1 MSEIKLLI
9 IGSKSDLIQPLL
21 EKVKD
26 NNILIF
32 QVNRE
37 EWDLASDL
45 PSSEIITKIINFQPT
60 QILYAAGVNKPLI
73 IKNENTQNVLAS
85 LNNHISVNCI
95 SFLSIVDILQKN
107 LKNPL
112 IGVHVISSLYGIYG
126 RHTRLP
132 YVVSKHALE
141 GVVKCLSLEYPET
154 QIIGYRPG
162 FFKTKLSDQNL
173 SIDMQEKLSK
183 RIAKKRFGLPS
194 ELSDSILLNICNPN
208 KYLTGTFITI
218 DGGMI
223 SGGIFEP

>member
-1 MSEIKLLI
+1 MSEIKLVI

-21 EKVKD
+21 EKAKK
-26 NNILIF
+26 NNIYIF
-32 QVNRE
+32 KVNRE
-37 EWDLASDL
+37 EWDLESNL
-45 PSSEIITKIINFQPT
+45 PSSEIIEKIITFEPN
-60 QILYAAGVNKPLI
+60 QILYASGVNKPLI
-73 IKNENTQNVLAS
+73 VKNENTQDILAS
-85 LNNHISVNCI
+85 LNNHLSVNCI

-107 LKNPL
+107 LKDPL

-162 FFKTKLSDQNL
+162 FFKTKLSDRNL
-173 SIDMQEKLSK
+173 SIDIQEKLSK
-183 RIAKKRFGLPS
+183 RIAKKRFGLPY
-194 ELSDSILLNICNPN
+194 ELSDTILLNICNPN
-208 KYLTGTFITI
+208 KYFTGTFITV

>member
-1 MSEIKLLI
+1 MSEIKLVI

-21 EKVKD
+21 EKAKK
-26 NNILIF
+26 NNIYIF
-32 QVNRE
+32 KVNRE
-37 EWDLASDL
+37 EWDLERNL
-45 PSSEIITKIINFQPT
+45 PSSEIIEKIITFEPN
-60 QILYAAGVNKPLI
+60 QILYASGVNKPLI
-73 IKNENTQNVLAS
+73 VKNENTQDILAS
-85 LNNHISVNCI
+85 LNNHLSVNCI

-107 LKNPL
+107 LKDPL

-162 FFKTKLSDQNL
+162 FFKTKLSDRNL
-173 SIDMQEKLSK
+173 SIDIQEKLSK
-183 RIAKKRFGLPS
+183 RIAKKRFGLPY
-194 ELSDSILLNICNPN
+194 ELSDTILLNICNPN
-208 KYLTGTFITI
+208 KYFTGTFITV

>member
-1 MSEIKLLI
+1 MKEIKLLI

-26 NNILIF
+26 NNIYIF
-32 QVNRE
+32 KVNRE
-37 EWDLASDL
+37 EWDLESNL
-45 PSSEIITKIINFQPT
+45 PSSEIIKKIINFQPT
-60 QILYAAGVNKPLI
+60 QLLYAAGQNIPLI
-73 IKNENTQNVLAS
+73 VKNEDTQNVIAS
-85 LNNHISVNCI
+85 LNKHISINCI

-126 RHTRLP
+126 RRTRLP

-162 FFKTKLSDQNL
+162 FFKTKLSDKNL
-173 SIDMQEKLSK
+173 SIDMQEKLSN

-208 KYLTGTFITI
+208 KFFTGTFITI

>member
-1 MSEIKLLI
+1 MNEIKLLI

-21 EKVKD
+21 EKVRD

-37 EWDLASDL
+37 EWDLASNL
-45 PSSEIITKIINFQPT
+45 PSSEIIKKIINFQPN
-60 QILYAAGVNKPLI
+60 QLLYAAGQNNPLI
-73 IKNENTQNVLAS
+73 VKNEDTQNVIAS
-85 LNNHISVNCI
+85 LNNHISINCI

-126 RHTRLP
+126 RRTRLP

-162 FFKTKLSDQNL
+162 FFKTKLSDKNL
-173 SIDMQEKLSK
+173 SKDMQEKLSN

-208 KYLTGTFITI
+208 KFFTGTFITI

>member
-1 MSEIKLLI
+1 MSEIKLII

-21 EKVKD
+21 EKAKN
-26 NNILIF
+26 NNIYIF
-32 QVNRE
+32 KVDRE
-37 EWDLASDL
+37 EWDLENNL
-45 PSSEIITKIINFQPT
+45 PSSEITEKIINFQPT

-73 IKNENTQNVLAS
+73 VKNEDTHNVLES
-85 LNNHISVNCI
+85 LNNHISVNCT
-95 SFLSIVDILQKN
+95 SFVSIVDILQKN
-107 LKNPL
+107 LKNQL

-141 GVVKCLSLEYPET
+141 GVVKCLSLEYPMT

-162 FFKTKLSDQNL
+162 FFKTKLSDRNL
-173 SIDMQEKLSK
+173 SLDIQEKLSK
-183 RIAKKRFGLPS
+183 RIAQKRFGLPS

-208 KYLTGTFITI
+208 KYFTGTFITI